1 MAGIEA
7 VVVPSTVL
15 VVDDES
21 SVLQLLTAALSA
33 KHLSVKTA
41 ASGEEAMQALA
52 REPFG
57 CLLVDKNLPGMDG
70 VEVLRRARTLQPHCA
85 CIVMTGYASV
95 DSAVEALR
103 LGAADY
109 VQKPF
114 PSLQLVAEKVRIALV
129 NVRLVVERERLLEQL
144 RKFESELEKRD
155 AQLHEKRTEIEIFN
169 NVLEARVAA
178 AEHDLK
184 RRCEMLSE
192 QLALNIGADR
202 ATRLSAEMVLDTA
215 NALIARDEAAPLRG
229 ELARIVR
236 QIQDHVALLRNRESG
251 ATPQRD

>member
-57 CLLVDKNLPGMDG
+57 CLLLDKNLPGMDG

-95 DSAVEALR
+95 DSAIEALR

-144 RKFESELEKRD
+144 RKFESELEKRG

-169 NVLEARVAA
+169 DVLEARVAA

-215 NALIARDEAAPLRG
+215 NALIARDEAAPLRA

-236 QIQDHVALLRNRESG
+236 QIQDHVGLLRDRESG
-251 ATPQRD
+251 TTPRRD